1 MADVLLA
8 VEDLRVDV
16 DGVPACDGLA
26 FATTGD
32 RVLALGAP
40 RALFEAIV
48 GLRPVV
54 RGAIRVRGA
63 TPGAA
68 VGGIVAGVPLDPPLP
83 PKWTLV
89 EYIEWSSR
97 LAGHSSAEA
106 KKLAAAAIGKMQL
119 SALAKNP
126 LASLVAHA
134 RRAVVLASALATNAE
149 ILVLEDPLAGLPE
162 ELARAWAR
170 ILVTALDDKPWITF
184 AARVPLTSPLA
195 LAAEEALCLSAT
207 RMIAQG
213 APAEIAAADKRYVAR
228 IHGPVEALGARI
240 VERGGRLQVQGA
252 QVLLDLGETLTTAEL
267 LGLCAEAEVT
277 MVEMLP
283 IARALG

>member
-1 MADVLLA
+1 LVAS
-8 VEDLRVDV
+8 DLRVDV

-26 FATTGD
+26 FTTSGD
-32 RVLALGAP
+32 RLLVLGAP
-40 RALFEAIV
+40 RALFEAVV

-54 RGAIRVRGA
+54 RGAIAVRGLA
-63 TPGAA
+63 PGAA
-68 VGGIVAGVPLDPPLP
+68 VDDRIIAGVPLDPPLP
-83 PKWTLV
+83 PKWNLV

-97 LAGHSSAEA
+97 LAGHSKAEA
-106 KKLAAAAIGKMQL
+106 RRLGSVAIGKMQL
-119 SALAKNP
+119 GAMVKNP
-126 LASLVAHA
+126 LGSLVAHA

-149 ILVLEDPLAGLPE
+149 VLVLEDPLAGLPE

-170 ILVTALDDKPWITF
+170 ILVAALDDKAWITF
-184 AARVPLTSPLA
+184 APRVPLTSPLA
-195 LAAEEALCLSAT
+195 LAADEAICVSST
-207 RMIAQG
+207 RLLAQG

-228 IHGPVEALGARI
+228 IQGPVEALGARM

-267 LGLCAEAEVT
+267 LGLCAEADVT
-277 MVEMLP
+277 VVEMLP